1 MNPCAYFTLTL
12 SCHILIHLKSFLSSE
27 MHGGSLGEDITGG
40 QIKEKWGGG
49 VANGRRENNFWEVN
63 AAALDVIFDDKNPG
77 VW

>member
-12 SCHILIHLKSFLSSE
+12 SCHILIYLKSFISSE

-49 VANGRRENNFWEVN
+49 GLQMGEEKKTFGR
-63 AAALDVIFDDKNPG
+63 
-77 VW
+77 